1 MGKASSKADSSI
13 NSTTTVSESTNIE
26 IGVTGAELAEIL
38 DIVAAGNV
46 AVLQARG
53 VAWEQN
59 SMLPSTSFV
68 PEERRPP
75 GNAQEGTAEG
85 GGNGNLT
92 KLALVGA
99 AAAALFGFL
108 QA

>member
-1 MGKASSKADSSI
+1 MGKNSSKADASV
-13 NSTTTVSESTNIE
+13 NSTTTVSETTNID
-26 IGVTGAELAEIL
+26 IGVTGRELAEIL

-53 VAWEQN
+53 V
-59 SMLPSTSFV
+59 SFDSLDMLPSTSFV

-75 GNAQEGTAEG
+75 GNAQDNGADDG
-85 GGNGNLT
+85 DGNLT